1 MPLARISVPTHLP
14 KEQVKSLADVV
25 HDGLVE
31 TCRVP
36 QDDRFQLVSRF
47 QADAMILHPTYPNV
61 TRTADACVVEITYL
75 LGRSDDEK
83 RKLYRYVVEKAAAAG
98 FVPDD
103 IMIALIENSPID
115 WSPGRGQAY
124 AGH

>member
-14 KEQVKSLADVV
+14 QDQVRSLADAV
-25 HDGLVE
+25 HEGLVE

-47 QADAMILHPTYPNV
+47 QTDAMILHPTYPNV
-61 TRTADACVVEITYL
+61 RRTADACVVEITYL
-75 LGRSDDEK
+75 RGRSDDEK
-83 RKLYRYVVEKAAAAG
+83 RALYSYVVEKAAAAG

-103 IMIALIENSPID
+103 IMIALMENSTID
-115 WSPGRGQAY
+115 WSPGLGQAY